1 MRSSS
6 GVLYLVDGKEKITD
20 QDLHLI
26 SLIISA
32 GKPLILG
39 INKSDK
45 LSQYDK
51 SNLTRSI
58 NKKLAFISGIS
69 IHYISAKHNKGTA
82 KVFKELIKLVKKSS
96 KKVDT
101 SALNNFVEEASKLNP
116 PQMSGRFRPKIKY
129 ANLLSSQPT
138 IIRIQGNNLDK
149 LTKQYQKYLENF
161 LRKKLNFEGIP
172 IKLVFKNNTNPFGAK
187 KNKLTKKQ
195 LAKRKRI
202 ARR

>member
-51 SNLTRSI
+51 
-58 NKKLAFISGIS
+58 
-69 IHYISAKHNKGTA
+69 
-82 KVFKELIKLVKKSS
+82 
-96 KKVDT
+96 
-101 SALNNFVEEASKLNP
+101 
-116 PQMSGRFRPKIKY
+116 
-129 ANLLSSQPT
+129 
-138 IIRIQGNNLDK
+138 
-149 LTKQYQKYLENF
+149 
-161 LRKKLNFEGIP
+161 
-172 IKLVFKNNTNPFGAK
+172 
-187 KNKLTKKQ
+187 
-195 LAKRKRI
+195 
-202 ARR
+202 